1 MERTG
6 RQNKIL
12 NHNFF
17 LFFVFTLLNMAFA
30 FAGPS
35 RTTYQAKI
43 IKPDG
48 YPLEASTVNF
58 KFTILDPV
66 GSCILY
72 AETYSNVNMGSSAG
86 LVSFSLGSGVRTF
99 PVSGSTFEQ
108 VFSNTTA
115 SLPCDAGG
123 PGTYSPL
130 ATDTRRVVMQFH
142 DGNGWQTLPA
152 MTINAVPYAMY
163 ANDSLKFSGKDITDF
178 VQVASLPTCTAS
190 EAVRFN
196 GAGFSCVA
204 VGNPDVSVT
213 SSSVIAALGYTPADG
228 ADVTSTLSSVSSTVF
243 SVSSTVTSLQN
254 SVTASFATITSSQWI
269 ASGTAIS
276 YQTGPVE
283 IGNYGAPEF
292 TPALLVASDVNAI
305 SGIEVKNHSTS
316 ATADARFTIFDT
328 QTNYIAFS
336 QPGVSN
342 TGTIF
347 GLPRSTTSMILTNG
361 SSGASA
367 RDLAIGTYKNN
378 HLVFGTGSYERM
390 RITASGSVGIGTSF
404 PVTTLDVAGGIKI
417 GTEANSCSA
426 TFAGTLRYNSGVVE
440 YCNGTT
446 WVTFGVSGAGI
457 LSINGLV
464 SGSQTFALGVS
475 GVAPNVSSTGT
486 VHTFNFPMASAATT
500 TAGLISYNDYLN
512 FSNKQSATSA
522 AVVATL
528 GYTPANVVSV
538 TTLSSTVSSLSVT
551 TAASFAAITSSQW
564 VSSAS
569 TIYYN
574 NGNVGIGTTSPNSK
588 LHVGYSVVN
597 DAVNTLA
604 SFGYSTLQN
613 RSINIQSI
621 GNFST
626 NDQYILLSGTLGSG
640 SVVGTPTL
648 TSAFAP
654 SFGLESNDTGMS
666 LITANWGTNMT
677 PVRALTVAPSGNIG
691 IGTSAPDSNLHI
703 VSTSP
708 GNGVK
713 IQGTGTNAPAFRLY
727 SGSNLNSTFGAA
739 LAAGHFLPG
748 TAVGDSVLTTNISS
762 NLIFGTSA
770 TEKMRITS
778 AGNVGIGI
786 AVPTAKLHLTSGTSV
801 TAALRF
807 TASTLTASAQTGAM
821 EYDGANFY
829 LTDASNNRRAI
840 ATGSSSGSIDNASII
855 NSTGNISM
863 VPVGSV
869 IVSSTTPSTST
880 STGALIVKGGAGI
893 AGDINVGGSI
903 SGGNTGQIN
912 FAGNLGDGSGGMR
925 LSSVG
930 SVDVAIDTDNNDT
943 IRQFRVMT
951 NGSDRASATTLMA
964 VTEAG
969 NVGIGTTAPT
979 VALDVI
985 GTFRLATSVSSAAN
999 IEMGNMIY
1007 GSLNPG
1013 FSTSNGA
1020 YIQGPSNGS
1029 FVVDLRNNQSDDA
1042 FAIRYSASNTGVV
1055 DSIGMVLN
1063 GQGRM
1068 GIGTSSPTSTLH
1080 VSGTIRADENLTI
1093 SGAGSFSNNGSGVL
1107 LLRPATNEFR
1117 VQNSTGVFD
1126 YFTVKAGNVGIGTS
1140 APATRLHIVDNVAN
1154 ILTLERANN
1163 QNSLIEYKNTL
1174 GSVFAGQINGTTGW
1188 GIGPGLDLGATG
1200 VFQVT
1205 STGRV
1210 YIGGATAPTAR
1221 LHITPGT
1228 SSVAPIRLALGTLL
1242 TSPQSG
1248 TIEYDGTDYYVTDNS
1263 GIRRTIATATTGG
1276 VLTNT
1281 NTVSSTSGITLWP
1294 AAGNSVVVSSTVTST
1309 NSSTGALIVNGGAGI
1324 AGALNVGGII
1334 SGSAI
1339 IKGTGFRAN
1348 QGIPDNGDNSTVG
1361 YAFGADGDTGLFSTG
1376 TAGPTNG
1383 QLSFYSNNGERMR
1396 MTASGALGIG
1406 QIPTAQLHVFESTT
1420 LGTGFGSY
1428 DLNNAVLRVQEASGN
1443 GLFADG
1449 NTIISDVAGG
1459 FSIGTIQGQPILFGT
1474 SNTERMRVDTN
1485 GNLGI
1490 ATTAAISRLDV
1501 NYPGSTPN
1509 ATNSDA
1515 NNFINKSGFRV
1526 AADFGAGSNA
1536 LYFGV
1541 SELSN
1546 TRTSWIQSGH
1556 RDPAFA
1562 TFASDSELVLQ
1573 PHGGNV
1579 GIGTSAPVTRLDVLG
1594 PLYSASYPVNS
1605 FVVDNAGAATGVGG
1619 GLGFGG
1625 YISSGTAPVVFGAVR
1640 GSKENATTS
1649 DVAGYLSLMYRQAL
1663 SPALTEG
1670 LRITSTGNVGIGTS
1684 APTAKFEV
1692 KGSDL
1697 GQNINDTVELQR
1709 FNSYNGNVGLLDIR
1723 QIRTASGTNWFSAG
1737 SRIQQKIDATWMGYL
1752 QFNGSGNEGGIS
1764 FGTNQTTVAPGNVPE
1779 RMRITNTGNV
1789 GIGTSNPTSI
1799 LSIEQNSNADTFVNV
1814 TNNNSGTLSRAG
1826 FVMTN
1831 IGSAYGSNS
1840 AGILLGGV
1848 SSTTALNQLALFS
1861 NSGIVSGI
1869 NISASAGGI
1878 RFSTG
1883 AIERM
1888 RVDSS
1893 GYVGIGKQE
1902 AAAGTS
1908 GSITRMVI
1916 HPYGHTGGPWKI
1928 DARDLGA
1935 DAFLDFYYGAGQ
1947 VMTFENDGDVG
1958 IGTSTPLQKLH
1969 VSGNVQVNG
1978 DIYGGLYG
1986 GTRAIWRFSTAD
1998 PNFGIFYT
2006 ESSPDRISF
2015 APNGGG
2021 VSTPAMVVHGNNV
2034 GIGVSAP
2041 TYQLQLSTDSAAK
2054 PGTSTWTIA
2063 SDERLKN
2070 IRAPFTR
2077 GIAALNGLNT
2087 VYFNYKQ
2094 DNPLGLPSSKE
2105 FVGIKAQDVLKV
2117 IPEAVTQDSEG
2128 FFHVTNDSIIWTAVN
2143 AIKEIYHKLIGVEVE
2158 IKNLKVENAVKDRKI
2173 QSLEQEN
2180 AAIKAYLCS
2189 KDPAAPIC
2197 Q

>member
-1 MERTG
+1 
-6 RQNKIL
+6 
-12 NHNFF
+12 
-17 LFFVFTLLNMAFA
+17 MAFA

-72 AETYSNVNMGSSAG
+72 AETYSNVNMGSTAG

-204 VGNPDVSVT
+204 VGNPNVSVT

-269 ASGTAIS
+269 ASGTSIS
-276 YQTGPVE
+276 Y
-283 IGNYGAPEF
+283 
-292 TPALLVASDVNAI
+292 
-305 SGIEVKNHSTS
+305 
-316 ATADARFTIFDT
+316 
-328 QTNYIAFS
+328 
-336 QPGVSN
+336 
-342 TGTIF
+342 
-347 GLPRSTTSMILTNG
+347 
-361 SSGASA
+361 SSG
-367 RDLAIGTYKNN
+367 N
-378 HLVFGTGSYERM
+378 
-390 RITASGSVGIGTSF
+390 VGIGTSDPQRRF
-404 PVTTLDVAGGIKI
+404 VVRADSNGTLTNSAFYNGDTTNNNAVVLSLRTDTTGSSAVAFHQAAGISVIVTEHNHNTRNANLGFYTDSASSPSALRMNITGTGNVGIGLANPITKLDVAGGVRL
-417 GTEANSCSA
+417 GAEAATCSA
-426 TFAGTLRYNSGVVE
+426 AYAGTLRYNSGVVE

-457 LSINGLV
+457 LAINGLV
-464 SGSQTFALGVS
+464 SGSQTFALGAS

-486 VHTFNFPMASAATT
+486 VHTFNFPLASTAAT

-538 TTLSSTVSSLSVT
+538 TTLSSTISSLSVT

-564 VSSAS
+564 VSSGS
-569 TIYYN
+569 TIHYN

-654 SFGLESNDTGMS
+654 SFGLEANNTGMS
-666 LITANWGTNMT
+666 LITANWGTDMA
-677 PVRALTVAPSGNIG
+677 PVRALTVAP
-691 IGTSAPDSNLHI
+691 T
-703 VSTSP
+703 
-708 GNGVK
+708 
-713 IQGTGTNAPAFRLY
+713 
-727 SGSNLNSTFGAA
+727 
-739 LAAGHFLPG
+739 
-748 TAVGDSVLTTNISS
+748 
-762 NLIFGTSA
+762 
-770 TEKMRITS
+770 
-778 AGNVGIGI
+778 GNVGIGTSSPTQKLQVQDGKI
-786 AVPTAKLHLTSGTSV
+786 LATGAGGFYQVGADTSDSNLGKVSFHGTSTNTTGQYWTGLAYSNGSGWMSVGGGTSLNLYLDSGSSPSYGSHVFRKVGWDGSNRTLTEQMRLDYLGNLGLGVANPTAKLHLTSGTSV

-807 TASTLTASAQTGAM
+807 TASTLTTAAQTGAM

-869 IVSSTTPSTST
+869 IVSSTTSSTST

-903 SGGNTGQIN
+903 TGSNTGQID

-969 NVGIGTTAPT
+969 NVGIGTTAPL
-979 VALDVI
+979 VALDVV
-985 GTFRLATSVSSAAN
+985 GTFRLATSVSSASN

-1013 FSTSNGA
+1013 VSTSNGA

-1029 FVVDLRNNQSDDA
+1029 LVVDIRNNQIDDA

-1068 GIGTSSPTSTLH
+1068 GIGTSSPTRVLEVFQADTSTELGAFINANS
-1080 VSGTIRADENLTI
+1080 VSNTTAGALVRIHNTSPVDNKTVFRLGKRNSADTLFNYGDFRLNNAGDIEFAVGTGTPSLSVPEMVLSSGGNL
-1093 SGAGSFSNNGSGVL
+1093 
-1107 LLRPATNEFR
+1107 
-1117 VQNSTGVFD
+1117 
-1126 YFTVKAGNVGIGTS
+1126 GIGTS
-1140 APATRLHIVDNVAN
+1140 APASRLHVFDNGPVL
-1154 ILTLERANN
+1154 LTLERQNN
-1163 QNSLIEYKNTL
+1163 QNSLIEYKNSL
-1174 GSVFAGQINGTTGW
+1174 GSIYAGQINGTTSW
-1188 GIGPGLDLGATG
+1188 GVGSGLDLGVTG
-1200 VFQVT
+1200 IFQVT
-1205 STGRV
+1205 NTGRV
-1210 YIGGATAPTAR
+1210 YIGGTITPTAR

-1228 SSVAPIRLALGTLL
+1228 SSVAPLKLGLGVLL

-1281 NTVSSTSGITLWP
+1281 NTVSSTSGIVLWP
-1294 AAGNSVVVSSTVTST
+1294 AAGNSVTVSSTVAST

-1348 QGIPDNGDNSTVG
+1348 QGAPDAGDSSTVG
-1361 YAFGADGDTGLFSTG
+1361 YAFGADGDTGIFSPG
-1376 TAGPTNG
+1376 SGSANG

-1406 QIPTAQLHVFESTT
+1406 QIPTAQLHVFENTT

-1428 DLNNAVLRVQEASGN
+1428 DLNNAVLRVQEAAGN
-1443 GLFADG
+1443 GLFVDG
-1449 NTIISDVAGG
+1449 NSILSDVAGG
-1459 FSIGTIQGQPILFGT
+1459 FSVGTIQAQPIIFGT
-1474 SNTERMRVDTN
+1474 SDTERMRLNAN
-1485 GNLGI
+1485 GNVGIGATNPNRMLHIATSGNSTGVLIEDNVAANTAPYLEIRGNRNDGNIYSNFAGQVVLTKNRTDAAINTGSHLGRLAFGGNHTDGNITNIGYTASIIGI
-1490 ATTAAISRLDV
+1490 AEG
-1501 NYPGSTPN
+1501 NF
-1509 ATNSDA
+1509 NS
-1515 NNFINKSGFRV
+1515 
-1526 AADFGAGSNA
+1526 AADMPTGIAFLTGDTSNHPSTNNVNIGS
-1536 LYFGV
+1536 
-1541 SELSN
+1541 E
-1546 TRTSWIQSGH
+1546 RMRITS
-1556 RDPAFA
+1556 
-1562 TFASDSELVLQ
+1562 T
-1573 PHGGNV
+1573 GNI
-1579 GIGTSAPVTRLDVLG
+1579 GIGTSAPAAKLDVRLG
-1594 PLYSASYPVNS
+1594 ATSSSVIAISES
-1605 FVVDNAGAATGVGG
+1605 DEQGFVVGGNLIGNGVENRVFIGRTGYSIDSATWNNPLELVSIKANGYV
-1619 GLGFGG
+1619 GLG
-1625 YISSGTAPVVFGAVR
+1625 S
-1640 GSKENATTS
+1640 
-1649 DVAGYLSLMYRQAL
+1649 
-1663 SPALTEG
+1663 
-1670 LRITSTGNVGIGTS
+1670 
-1684 APTAKFEV
+1684 
-1692 KGSDL
+1692 
-1697 GQNINDTVELQR
+1697 
-1709 FNSYNGNVGLLDIR
+1709 
-1723 QIRTASGTNWFSAG
+1723 
-1737 SRIQQKIDATWMGYL
+1737 
-1752 QFNGSGNEGGIS
+1752 
-1764 FGTNQTTVAPGNVPE
+1764 
-1779 RMRITNTGNV
+1779 
-1789 GIGTSNPTSI
+1789 SNPASI
-1799 LSIEQNSNADTFVNV
+1799 LSVEQNTNADTFVNI
-1814 TNNNSGTLSRAG
+1814 TNNNSGTLARAG
-1826 FVMTN
+1826 VVMTN
-1831 IGSAYGSNS
+1831 SGSTYGSNS
-1840 AGILLGGV
+1840 AGVLLGGV

-1878 RFSTG
+1878 RLSTG

-1888 RVDSS
+1888 RVDST
-1893 GYVGIGKQE
+1893 GYVGIGTTSPTAQLQIGKQE

-1908 GSITRMVI
+1908 GTITRMAI

-1935 DAFLDFYYGAGQ
+1935 DAFLDLNYGAGQ
-1947 VMTFENDGDVG
+1947 VMTFENDGKVG
-1958 IGTSTPLQKLH
+1958 IGTVTPTQKLH
-1969 VSGNVQVNG
+1969 VSGSVQING

-2006 ESSPDRISF
+2006 EASPDKISF
-2015 APNGGG
+2015 SPNGGG
-2021 VSTPAMVVHGNNV
+2021 VSTPTMVVYGTNV

-2041 TYQLQLSTDSAAK
+2041 AYQLQLSTDSAAK

-2063 SDERLKN
+2063 SDERLKD

-2117 IPEAVTQDSEG
+2117 IPEAVAQDDAG
-2128 FFHVTNDSIIWTAVN
+2128 YFHVTNDSIIWTAVN
-2143 AIKEIYHKLIGVEVE
+2143 AIKEIYQKLIGVEVE

-2197 Q
+2197 K